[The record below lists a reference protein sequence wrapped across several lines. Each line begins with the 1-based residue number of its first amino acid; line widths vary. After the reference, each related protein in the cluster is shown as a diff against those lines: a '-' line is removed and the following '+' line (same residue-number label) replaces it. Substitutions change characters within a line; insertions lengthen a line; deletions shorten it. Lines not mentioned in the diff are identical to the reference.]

1 MAICLANACGVL
13 CMIFTYLF
21 VAFAEYA
28 LVLHI
33 ALPNYSSG
41 PWAVIHT
48 AAFNVLVLMLIV
60 AHVRAATADPGF
72 VSLPHTAIDFSDIRS
87 SPRNKAE
94 KSHEEWTVCNP
105 CEAYRP
111 PRAHHCSVCGRCVR
125 KMDHHCP
132 WINNCVGELNQRH
145 FIQFLFYTALCCVY
159 SATLV
164 VVTWLR
170 DHMGS
175 GEEVL
180 INHKTLTFAILLFIE
195 SLLFGIFTFVVFY
208 DQVASVLEDETAVE
222 HAMRR
227 RGSRHTRPHRTRRAL
242 LQDVFG
248 RGHIVCW
255 LFPCNALP
263 IMASNHSP
271 LSEFGV

>member
-1 MAICLANACGVL
+1 MALCLGNACGVL
-13 CMIFTYLF
+13 CIILTYSF

-48 AAFNVLVLMLIV
+48 AAFNALVLMLII

-72 VSLPHTAIDFSDIRS
+72 VPLPYTAIDFSDIRS
-87 SPRNKAE
+87 SPRNQAE
-94 KSHEEWTVCNP
+94 KSHEEWTVCNR

-111 PRAHHCSVCGRCVR
+111 PRAHHCRVCGRCVR

-145 FIQFLFYTALCCVY
+145 FIQFLFYSALCCVY

-164 VVTWLR
+164 VGTWLKE
-170 DHMGS
+170 HMGS
-175 GEEVL
+175 GKAVIL
-180 INHKTLTFAILLFIE
+180 NHKTLTFAILLFVE

-227 RGSRHTRPHRTRRAL
+227 RGSHPPRPHRSRRAL

-248 RGHIVCW
+248 RGHVLCW
-255 LFPCNALP
+255 LFPCHAPP
-263 IMASNHSP
+263 IMALNHSP
-271 LSEFGV
+271 LTEFGV